1 MGEVFCCF
9 GRYEFVAEC
18 GFAPIGFYGNMR
30 NGTRFVPL
38 LFVGGCLTHRLF
50 SNYHMFLTN
59 YDNRSIIK
67 KPRGNP
73 RTWEHRARDF
83 FGSPVKD
90 ARLVRFFETDK
101 PMAVTSSRHRRNQI
115 FLFFL
120 RKSFRREV
128 VSMYVTW
135 DQMLLL
141 GGFILSLVKLL
152 HDIYNKKK

>member
-1 MGEVFCCF
+1 MRLRTRLAFMGICGTARGLF
-9 GRYEFVAEC
+9 RYFLWE
-18 GFAPIGFYGNMR
+18 
-30 NGTRFVPL
+30 
-38 LFVGGCLTHRLF
+38 GCLTH
-50 SNYHMFLTN
+50 YHMLLTN

-67 KPRGNP
+67 KPQGNP

-90 ARLVRFFETDK
+90 ARLVRFFGTDK
-101 PMAVTSSRHRRNQI
+101 PMAVTSSGHRRNQI

-120 RKSFRREV
+120 RKSFRREM
-128 VSMYVTW
+128 VSMDVTW

-152 HDIYNKKK
+152 RDIYNKKK